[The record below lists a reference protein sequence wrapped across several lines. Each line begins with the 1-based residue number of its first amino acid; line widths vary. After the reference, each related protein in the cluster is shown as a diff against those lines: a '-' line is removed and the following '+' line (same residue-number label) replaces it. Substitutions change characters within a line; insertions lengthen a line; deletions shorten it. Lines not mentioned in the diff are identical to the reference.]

1 VIFGLLG
8 MFGIAVVREYIDET
22 VKTSD
27 DAARLTNAPV
37 LGAIRGASGTA
48 QRSFALDDNVPEAYR
63 MLAVHLR
70 NALHD
75 QRAST
80 LLVTSAEPLEDAR
93 TVAAYLAAVSARIGQ
108 RVILVDGDLR
118 QPMLHSFFDL
128 ANVPGLKEALEC
140 AQSLP
145 VYRYLRPTSL
155 AHLMLLPG
163 GEPMANP
170 MILLDS
176 SRLRDIVEELHQ
188 HAELVIM
195 VGPALL
201 AFADTL
207 LLAKTADAALI
218 VVRAEST
225 GAAATVAAR
234 AMLDRASIRMA
245 GVVLTG
251 AVDEPL
257 ASWSSDPADVGS
269 PVTRR
274 RLWLGMG
281 GKHALRGVAPP
292 QSPASSRASDA

>member
-1 VIFGLLG
+1 
-8 MFGIAVVREYIDET
+8 
-22 VKTSD
+22 
-27 DAARLTNAPV
+27 
-37 LGAIRGASGTA
+37 
-48 QRSFALDDNVPEAYR
+48 
-63 MLAVHLR
+63 
-70 NALHD
+70 
-75 QRAST
+75 
-80 LLVTSAEPLEDAR
+80 
-93 TVAAYLAAVSARIGQ
+93 
-108 RVILVDGDLR
+108 
-118 QPMLHSFFDL
+118 
-128 ANVPGLKEALEC
+128 LKEALEC

-145 VYRYLRPTSL
+145 VYRYLRPTSF

-207 LLAKTADAALI
+207 LLAKTADAALL

-234 AMLDRASIRMA
+234 TMLDRASIRMA

-257 ASWSSDPADVGS
+257 AFWSSDPDVGS

-274 RLWLGMG
+274 RLGLGTG

-292 QSPASSRASDA
+292 TSSVPSRTSDA